1 MISPGALVD
10 GFNNLTTM
18 VFGSA
23 SSEPTADGGYDPSP
37 MDVFVV
43 REMLS
48 RAIRLPPDIVDV
60 IFDYA
65 EYWAHSTNYIDYLE
79 EHKEPMRV
87 TGSSELENR
96 FLVSIFPS
104 AAALYGSEPRLTAIA
119 PLCAYWPHHPR

>member
-10 GFNNLTTM
+10 RINNLTTM
-18 VFGSA
+18 VFGNA
-23 SSEPTADGGYDPSP
+23 SSESTADGGYDPSP

-79 EHKEPMRV
+79 EHKTPMRV
-87 TGSSELENR
+87 VGTSKSENR
-96 FLVSIFPS
+96 FLVSIFH
-104 AAALYGSEPRLTAIA
+104 RQ
-119 PLCAYWPHHPR
+119 PHLM